1 MSMIQDADLA
11 DVLMSASADDIGL
24 LIDIITDSGKGRIS
38 LSSSTCRQLSAA
50 KEREITEYDRGLVA
64 EELTRFGGNSLMNI
78 FRGGS
83 GVHYKEL
90 LGDVASH
97 VGVGKEGLGD
107 CAKMEMAII
116 AKVVEQSVGRMSE
129 DDKATFFESVGASYR
144 PGMGP
149 SALAALIAS
158 LGASGLSS
166 YRLAA
171 VVASATMSS
180 LVGRGV
186 VLAGGAGLS
195 RGLAVLAGP
204 VGWAITGLWTAFDL
218 ASPAYRVT
226 VPCVI
231 QIGHMRQKM
240 LLSKACPACGA
251 SIDES
256 SRFCG
261 KCGIRLTERSLS

>member
-1 MSMIQDADLA
+1 
-11 DVLMSASADDIGL
+11 
-24 LIDIITDSGKGRIS
+24 
-38 LSSSTCRQLSAA
+38 
-50 KEREITEYDRGLVA
+50 
-64 EELTRFGGNSLMNI
+64 
-78 FRGGS
+78 
-83 GVHYKEL
+83 
-90 LGDVASH
+90 
-97 VGVGKEGLGD
+97 
-107 CAKMEMAII
+107 
-116 AKVVEQSVGRMSE
+116 
-129 DDKATFFESVGASYR
+129 
-144 PGMGP
+144 
-149 SALAALIAS
+149 
-158 LGASGLSS
+158 
-166 YRLAA
+166 
-171 VVASATMSS
+171 MSS